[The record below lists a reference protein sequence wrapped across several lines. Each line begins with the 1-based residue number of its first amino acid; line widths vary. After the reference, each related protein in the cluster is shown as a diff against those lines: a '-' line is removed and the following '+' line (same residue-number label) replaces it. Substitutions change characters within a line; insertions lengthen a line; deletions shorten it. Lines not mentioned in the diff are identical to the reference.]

1 MFVDKRI
8 GVTSNK
14 LSEEDKMRL
23 RYMREQRDQLKHAK
37 VSKKR
42 AKYNLDD
49 LNSDEEEAFMG
60 FTHGGKRLEEMDDF

>member
-60 FTHGGKRLEEMDDF
+60 FTHAGKRLEELDDF